1 MLGLISLKKSS
12 ASAFLR
18 NGLETII
25 VCDGSTF
32 TGLLHFFIR
41 VAVTS
46 TDIGFALTV
55 THHTLKPIIVIT
67 FIAFSRPLLNV
78 LLYLLIELLDF
89 AIVYF
94 VKL

>member
-1 MLGLISLKKSS
+1 MLGLISLIKSS
-12 ASAFLR
+12 TSAFLR

-41 VAVTS
+41 VAVAS
-46 TDIGFALTV
+46 TDIGFTLAV
-55 THHTLKPIIVIT
+55 THHTLKPIVVT
-67 FIAFSRPLLNV
+67 FIALCLLNV
-78 LLYLLIELLDF
+78 LLNLLIELLNF

>member
-1 MLGLISLKKSS
+1 MLGLISLIKSS

-32 TGLLHFFIR
+32 TGLLHFFFR
-41 VAVTS
+41 VAVAS
-46 TDIGFALTV
+46 TDIGFAQTV
-55 THHTLKPIIVIT
+55 THHTLKPIVIT
-67 FIAFSRPLLNV
+67 YIALCLLKI

-89 AIVYF
+89 AIVNF